1 MIRFHSIFFLK
12 INAKSSIRI
21 EKKKMFFDHNNVYFY
36 GISKDRIWT
45 IFKGQQGELDKEL
58 ERFIELLNQLLP
70 KYNSLLKK
78 ENLDKKELVR
88 LGEIEA
94 YLLSVNSKIM
104 KIKGEL
110 EQNLF
115 GKSLDTYYKLKSQAI
130 EGNPQSRLKMEKMRD
145 AFSEALQ
152 AGDIIN
158 LN

>member
-1 MIRFHSIFFLK
+1 MFVFFSKLTGIYQRKMK
-12 INAKSSIRI
+12 I
-21 EKKKMFFDHNNVYFY
+21 KKCLVDNIIVYFY
-36 GISKDRIWT
+36 GTSDKHMED
-45 IFKGQQGELDKEL
+45 FQDQQGALDREL
-58 ERFIELLNQLLP
+58 ERFIELLNELLP
-70 KYNSLLKK
+70 KYHSLLKK
-78 ENLDKKELVR
+78 DQLDQKELMR
-88 LGEIEA
+88 LGEIES
-94 YLLSVNSKIM
+94 YLLSLNSKIM

-115 GKSLDTYYKLKSQAI
+115 GKSLDTYYKLKNQAR

>member
-1 MIRFHSIFFLK
+1 MK
-12 INAKSSIRI
+12 I
-21 EKKKMFFDHNNVYFY
+21 KKCLVDNNNVYFY
-36 GISKDRIWT
+36 GTSDT
-45 IFKGQQGELDKEL
+45 HMENFHEQQGALDKEL
-58 ERFIELLNQLLP
+58 ERFIELLDQLLP
-70 KYNSLLKK
+70 KYQFLLKK
-78 ENLDKKELVR
+78 DQLDQAELVR
-88 LGEIEA
+88 LGEIEI
-94 YLLSVNSKIM
+94 YLLSLNSRIM

-115 GKSLDTYYKLKSQAI
+115 GKSLDTYYKLKNQAI

>member
-1 MIRFHSIFFLK
+1 MGIRQRKMK
-12 INAKSSIRI
+12 I
-21 EKKKMFFDHNNVYFY
+21 KKCFVDNNNVYFY
-36 GISKDRIWT
+36 GTSNYHMED
-45 IFKGQQGELDKEL
+45 FQDQQGALDKEL
-58 ERFIELLNQLLP
+58 ERFIELLHELLP
-70 KYNSLLKK
+70 KYHRLLKK
-78 ENLDKKELVR
+78 DQLDQKELVR

-94 YLLSVNSKIM
+94 YLLSLNSKIM

-115 GKSLDTYYKLKSQAI
+115 GKSLDTYYKLKNQAI

>member
-1 MIRFHSIFFLK
+1 M
-12 INAKSSIRI
+12 KS
-21 EKKKMFFDHNNVYFY
+21 KKCFADNNNVYFY
-36 GISKDRIWT
+36 GNRDSKRMED
-45 IFKGQQGELDKEL
+45 FHEQQGALDREL
-58 ERFIELLNQLLP
+58 ERFMELLNQLLP
-70 KYNSLLKK
+70 KYHSLLKK
-78 ENLDKKELVR
+78 DTLDQQELIR
-88 LGEIEA
+88 LGEIET

-115 GKSLDTYYKLKSQAI
+115 GKSLDTYYKLKNQAI

>member
-1 MIRFHSIFFLK
+1 MDNFQ
-12 INAKSSIRI
+12 
-21 EKKKMFFDHNNVYFY
+21 E
-36 GISKDRIWT
+36 
-45 IFKGQQGELDKEL
+45 QQGALDKEL
-58 ERFIELLNQLLP
+58 ERFIELLDQLLP
-70 KYNSLLKK
+70 KYQFLLKK
-78 ENLDKKELVR
+78 DQLDQVELVR
-88 LGEIEA
+88 LGEIEI
-94 YLLSVNSKIM
+94 YLLSLNSKIM

-115 GKSLDTYYKLKSQAI
+115 GKSLDTYYKLKNQAI

>member
-1 MIRFHSIFFLK
+1 MDNII
-12 INAKSSIRI
+12 
-21 EKKKMFFDHNNVYFY
+21 VYFY
-36 GISKDRIWT
+36 GTSDKHMED
-45 IFKGQQGELDKEL
+45 FQDQQGALDREL
-58 ERFIELLNQLLP
+58 ERFIELLNELLP
-70 KYNSLLKK
+70 KYHSLLKK
-78 ENLDKKELVR
+78 DQLDQKELMR
-88 LGEIEA
+88 LGEIES
-94 YLLSVNSKIM
+94 YLLSLNSKIM

-115 GKSLDTYYKLKSQAI
+115 GKSLDTYYKLKNQAR

>member
-1 MIRFHSIFFLK
+1 MDNII
-12 INAKSSIRI
+12 
-21 EKKKMFFDHNNVYFY
+21 VYFY
-36 GISKDRIWT
+36 GTSDT
-45 IFKGQQGELDKEL
+45 HMEDFQDQQGALDREL
-58 ERFIELLNQLLP
+58 ERFIELLNELLP
-70 KYNSLLKK
+70 NYHSLLKK
-78 ENLDKKELVR
+78 DQLDQKELMR
-88 LGEIEA
+88 LGEIES
-94 YLLSVNSKIM
+94 YLLSLNSKIM

-115 GKSLDTYYKLKSQAI
+115 GKSLDTYYKLKNQAR

>member
-1 MIRFHSIFFLK
+1 M
-12 INAKSSIRI
+12 KS
-21 EKKKMFFDHNNVYFY
+21 KKCFADNKNVYFY
-36 GISKDRIWT
+36 GNRDSKHMED
-45 IFKGQQGELDKEL
+45 FHEQQGALDREL
-58 ERFIELLNQLLP
+58 ERFMELLNQLLP
-70 KYNSLLKK
+70 KYHSLLKK
-78 ENLDKKELVR
+78 DTLDQQELIR
-88 LGEIEA
+88 LGEIET

-115 GKSLDTYYKLKSQAI
+115 GKSLDTYYKLKNQAI

>member
-1 MIRFHSIFFLK
+1 
-12 INAKSSIRI
+12 
-21 EKKKMFFDHNNVYFY
+21 
-36 GISKDRIWT
+36 
-45 IFKGQQGELDKEL
+45 
-58 ERFIELLNQLLP
+58 
-70 KYNSLLKK
+70 
-78 ENLDKKELVR
+78 
-88 LGEIEA
+88 
-94 YLLSVNSKIM
+94 M

-115 GKSLDTYYKLKSQAI
+115 GKSLDTYYKLKNQAI

>member
-1 MIRFHSIFFLK
+1 MDNII
-12 INAKSSIRI
+12 
-21 EKKKMFFDHNNVYFY
+21 VYFY
-36 GISKDRIWT
+36 GPSDT
-45 IFKGQQGELDKEL
+45 HMEDFQDQQGALDREL
-58 ERFIELLNQLLP
+58 ERFIELLNELLP
-70 KYNSLLKK
+70 KYHSLLKK
-78 ENLDKKELVR
+78 DQLDQKELMR
-88 LGEIEA
+88 LGEIES
-94 YLLSVNSKIM
+94 YLLSLNSKIM

-115 GKSLDTYYKLKSQAI
+115 GKSLDTYYKLKNQAR

>member
-1 MIRFHSIFFLK
+1 MFVFFSKLTGIYQRKMK
-12 INAKSSIRI
+12 I
-21 EKKKMFFDHNNVYFY
+21 KKCLVDNIIVYFY
-36 GISKDRIWT
+36 GTSDT
-45 IFKGQQGELDKEL
+45 HMEDFQDQQGALDREL
-58 ERFIELLNQLLP
+58 ERFIELLNELLP
-70 KYNSLLKK
+70 KYHSLLKK
-78 ENLDKKELVR
+78 DQLDQKELMR
-88 LGEIEA
+88 LGEIES
-94 YLLSVNSKIM
+94 YLLSLNSKIM

-115 GKSLDTYYKLKSQAI
+115 GKSLDTYYKLKNQAR

>member
-1 MIRFHSIFFLK
+1 M
-12 INAKSSIRI
+12 
-21 EKKKMFFDHNNVYFY
+21 D
-36 GISKDRIWT
+36 D
-45 IFKGQQGELDKEL
+45 FKRQQGELDKEL

-78 ENLDKKELVR
+78 ENLDKNELVR

-115 GKSLDTYYKLKSQAI
+115 GKSLDTYYKLKK
-130 EGNPQSRLKMEKMRD
+130 NH
-145 AFSEALQ
+145 
-152 AGDIIN
+152 
-158 LN
+158 

>member
-1 MIRFHSIFFLK
+1 MIVFFSKLTGINQRKMK
-12 INAKSSIRI
+12 I
-21 EKKKMFFDHNNVYFY
+21 KKCLVDNIIVYFY
-36 GISKDRIWT
+36 GTSDT
-45 IFKGQQGELDKEL
+45 HMEDFQDQQGALDREL
-58 ERFIELLNQLLP
+58 ERFIELLNELLP
-70 KYNSLLKK
+70 KYHSLLKK
-78 ENLDKKELVR
+78 DQLDQKELMR
-88 LGEIEA
+88 LGEIES
-94 YLLSVNSKIM
+94 YLLSLNSKIM

-115 GKSLDTYYKLKSQAI
+115 GKSLDTYYKLKNQAR

>member
-1 MIRFHSIFFLK
+1 MDNII
-12 INAKSSIRI
+12 
-21 EKKKMFFDHNNVYFY
+21 VYFY
-36 GISKDRIWT
+36 GTSDT
-45 IFKGQQGELDKEL
+45 HMEDFQDQQGALDREL
-58 ERFIELLNQLLP
+58 ERFIELLNELLP
-70 KYNSLLKK
+70 KYHSLLKK
-78 ENLDKKELVR
+78 DQLDQKELMR
-88 LGEIEA
+88 LGEIES
-94 YLLSVNSKIM
+94 YLLSLNSKIM

-115 GKSLDTYYKLKSQAI
+115 GKSLDTYYKLKNQAR

>member
-1 MIRFHSIFFLK
+1 MENFH
-12 INAKSSIRI
+12 
-21 EKKKMFFDHNNVYFY
+21 E
-36 GISKDRIWT
+36 
-45 IFKGQQGELDKEL
+45 QQGALDKEL
-58 ERFIELLNQLLP
+58 ERFIELLDQLLP
-70 KYNSLLKK
+70 KYQFLLKK
-78 ENLDKKELVR
+78 DQLDQAELVR
-88 LGEIEA
+88 LGEIEI
-94 YLLSVNSKIM
+94 YLLSLYSRIM

-115 GKSLDTYYKLKSQAI
+115 GKSLDTYYKLKNQAI

>member
-1 MIRFHSIFFLK
+1 MDK
-12 INAKSSIRI
+12 II
-21 EKKKMFFDHNNVYFY
+21 VYFY
-36 GISKDRIWT
+36 GTSDT
-45 IFKGQQGELDKEL
+45 HMEDFQDQQGALDREL
-58 ERFIELLNQLLP
+58 ERFIELLNELLP
-70 KYNSLLKK
+70 KYHSLLKK
-78 ENLDKKELVR
+78 DQLDQKELMR
-88 LGEIEA
+88 LGEIES
-94 YLLSVNSKIM
+94 YLLSLNSKIM

-115 GKSLDTYYKLKSQAI
+115 GKSLDTYYKLKNQAR

>member
-1 MIRFHSIFFLK
+1 MENFH
-12 INAKSSIRI
+12 
-21 EKKKMFFDHNNVYFY
+21 E
-36 GISKDRIWT
+36 
-45 IFKGQQGELDKEL
+45 QQGALDKEL
-58 ERFIELLNQLLP
+58 ERFIELLDQLLP
-70 KYNSLLKK
+70 KYQFLLKK
-78 ENLDKKELVR
+78 DQLNQNELVR
-88 LGEIEA
+88 LGEIET
-94 YLLSVNSKIM
+94 YLLSLNSKIM

-115 GKSLDTYYKLKSQAI
+115 GKSLDTYYKLKNQAI

>member
-1 MIRFHSIFFLK
+1 MDNII
-12 INAKSSIRI
+12 
-21 EKKKMFFDHNNVYFY
+21 VYFY
-36 GISKDRIWT
+36 GTSDT
-45 IFKGQQGELDKEL
+45 HMEDFQDQQGALDREL
-58 ERFIELLNQLLP
+58 ERFIELLNELLP
-70 KYNSLLKK
+70 KYHSLLKK
-78 ENLDKKELVR
+78 DQLDQKELMR
-88 LGEIEA
+88 LGEIES
-94 YLLSVNSKIM
+94 YLLSLNSKIM

-115 GKSLDTYYKLKSQAI
+115 GKSLDTYYKLKDQAR

>member
-1 MIRFHSIFFLK
+1 MK
-12 INAKSSIRI
+12 I
-21 EKKKMFFDHNNVYFY
+21 KKCLVDNIIVYFY
-36 GISKDRIWT
+36 GTSDT
-45 IFKGQQGELDKEL
+45 HMEDFQDQQGALDREL
-58 ERFIELLNQLLP
+58 ERFIELLNELLP
-70 KYNSLLKK
+70 KYHSLLKK
-78 ENLDKKELVR
+78 DQLDQKELMR
-88 LGEIEA
+88 LGEIES
-94 YLLSVNSKIM
+94 YLLSLNSKIM

-115 GKSLDTYYKLKSQAI
+115 GKSLDTYYKLKNQAR

>member
-1 MIRFHSIFFLK
+1 MEDFH
-12 INAKSSIRI
+12 
-21 EKKKMFFDHNNVYFY
+21 E
-36 GISKDRIWT
+36 
-45 IFKGQQGELDKEL
+45 QQGALDREL
-58 ERFIELLNQLLP
+58 ERFIELLHQLLP
-70 KYNSLLKK
+70 NYHSLLKK
-78 ENLDKKELVR
+78 DGLEQHELVR
-88 LGEIEA
+88 LGEIES

-115 GKSLDTYYKLKSQAI
+115 GKSLDTYYKLKNQAI

>member
-1 MIRFHSIFFLK
+1 MK
-12 INAKSSIRI
+12 I
-21 EKKKMFFDHNNVYFY
+21 KKCLVDNIIVYFY
-36 GISKDRIWT
+36 GTSDT
-45 IFKGQQGELDKEL
+45 HMEDFQDQQGALDREL
-58 ERFIELLNQLLP
+58 ERFIELLNELLP
-70 KYNSLLKK
+70 KYHSLLKK
-78 ENLDKKELVR
+78 DQLDQKELMR
-88 LGEIEA
+88 LGEIES
-94 YLLSVNSKIM
+94 YLLSLNSKIM

-115 GKSLDTYYKLKSQAI
+115 GKSLDTYYKLKDQAR

>member
-1 MIRFHSIFFLK
+1 MK
-12 INAKSSIRI
+12 I
-21 EKKKMFFDHNNVYFY
+21 KKCLVDNNNVYFY
-36 GISKDRIWT
+36 GTSDKYMED
-45 IFKGQQGELDKEL
+45 FQDQQGALDREL
-58 ERFIELLNQLLP
+58 ERFIELLNELLP
-70 KYNSLLKK
+70 NYHSLLKK
-78 ENLDKKELVR
+78 DQLDQKELMR
-88 LGEIEA
+88 LGEIES
-94 YLLSVNSKIM
+94 YLLSLNSKIM

-115 GKSLDTYYKLKSQAI
+115 GKSLDTYYKLKNQAR

>member
-1 MIRFHSIFFLK
+1 M
-12 INAKSSIRI
+12 
-21 EKKKMFFDHNNVYFY
+21 D
-36 GISKDRIWT
+36 D
-45 IFKGQQGELDKEL
+45 FKEQQGALDKEL

-78 ENLDKKELVR
+78 ENLDKNELVR

>member
-1 MIRFHSIFFLK
+1 MK
-12 INAKSSIRI
+12 I
-21 EKKKMFFDHNNVYFY
+21 KKCLVDNIIVYFY
-36 GISKDRIWT
+36 GTSDT
-45 IFKGQQGELDKEL
+45 HMEDFQDQQGALDREL
-58 ERFIELLNQLLP
+58 ERFIELLNELLP
-70 KYNSLLKK
+70 NYHSLLKK
-78 ENLDKKELVR
+78 DQLDQKELMR
-88 LGEIEA
+88 LGEIES
-94 YLLSVNSKIM
+94 YLLSLNSKIM

-115 GKSLDTYYKLKSQAI
+115 GKSLDTYYKLKNQAR